1 VPVRFCVW
9 AIIGTRKLSDV
20 PDGGRDAVL
29 CWLSLWLS
37 ASRSNTVGSGRNCGP
52 TLFEAH
58 NEMSA
63 AMTRNARSSK
73 SLDMFA

>member
-1 VPVRFCVW
+1 MPVRFCVW

-20 PDGGRDAVL
+20 PEGGRDAVL
-29 CWLSLWLS
+29 FWLSRWLS
-37 ASRSNTVGSGRNCGP
+37 ALQSNTPGSGRNCGP

-63 AMTRNARSSK
+63 AMTRNARISK